1 MIKRQRKSNY
11 LQLQKDSALK
21 AKKYLFDKL
30 FHCEKYDFWDAFKI
44 LVDVDFADFEPKTQE
59 QMKQIVVF
67 ADRLF
72 EANRTEKI
80 FDENEFIKALSI
92 TVFQQWYLS
101 LLKTDV
107 SSDIFMKSNYVGAL
121 RQEKFLMKMK
131 VIYKI
136 GKRKFLK

>member
-1 MIKRQRKSNY
+1 
-11 LQLQKDSALK
+11 
-21 AKKYLFDKL
+21 
-30 FHCEKYDFWDAFKI
+30 
-44 LVDVDFADFEPKTQE
+44 
-59 QMKQIVVF
+59 MKQIVVF